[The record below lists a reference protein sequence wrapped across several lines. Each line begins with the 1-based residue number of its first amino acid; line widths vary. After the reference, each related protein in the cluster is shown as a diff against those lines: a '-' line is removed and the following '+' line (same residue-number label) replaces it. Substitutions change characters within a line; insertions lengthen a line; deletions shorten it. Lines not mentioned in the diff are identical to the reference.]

1 MINEYPFTSEYI
13 QKYYWGM
20 TVLSTQFASS
30 DLSRSASKVF
40 AAAVIEP
47 VRITRRDGENLV
59 LMTEE
64 ELNRQQ
70 TLLGVAAQIVA
81 VSTFTA
87 HDSEL
92 VAEMTRHFP
101 WMLALTKDDRVNCAH
116 EIIDDARASFSLG
129 QPNLIVGTINAWR
142 DTAEAIVAGYSADEY
157 FVDAENPVLE
167 RPAASASKEAFL
179 GP

>member
-1 MINEYPFTSEYI
+1 
-13 QKYYWGM
+13 M

-40 AAAVIEP
+40 AAATNEP

-92 VAEMTRHFP
+92 VAEMTRHFS
-101 WMLALTKDDRVNCAH
+101 WMLALTEEYQVSCAH
-116 EIIDDARASFSLG
+116 EIINDARAVFSLG

-142 DTAEAIVAGYSADEY
+142 DTAEAVAAGYAAGEYVVDE
-157 FVDAENPVLE
+157 DGLALE
-167 RPAASASKEAFL
+167 RPIA
-179 GP
+179 

>member
-1 MINEYPFTSEYI
+1 MSFGSVALATVTDTPFTSECI
-13 QKYYWGM
+13 QNYYWGM

-40 AAAVIEP
+40 AAAAIEP

-64 ELNRQQ
+64 ELSRQQ

-101 WMLALTKDDRVNCAH
+101 WMLALSEDDRVSCAH

-129 QPNLIVGTINAWR
+129 QPNLIVGTLNAWR
-142 DTAEAIVAGYSADEY
+142 DTAEAVAAGCSAGEYVVDEG
-157 FVDAENPVLE
+157 ALLLE
-167 RPAASASKEAFL
+167 RPTV
-179 GP
+179 

>member
-1 MINEYPFTSEYI
+1 MNFGSAETATVKNIPFTSECI
-13 QKYYWGM
+13 QNYYWGM

-40 AAAVIEP
+40 AAAAIEP

-92 VAEMTRHFP
+92 VAEMSRHFP
-101 WMLALTKDDRVNCAH
+101 WMLALSDDDRVSCVR
-116 EIIDDARASFSLG
+116 EVIDDARASFSLG
-129 QPNLIVGTINAWR
+129 QPNLIVGTLNAWR
-142 DTAEAIVAGYSADEY
+142 DTAEAVAAGYSAGEY
-157 FVDAENPVLE
+157 FVGEDALSLE
-167 RPAASASKEAFL
+167 RPTV
-179 GP
+179 